1 MNNSAIVKAILMALL
16 LPAGATCAA
25 GKPSATQSAPEFFP
39 MVSASGTPLP
49 FSEAVKVGT
58 TLYVSGQIGVLPGTL
73 TPVPGGIGAESRQV
87 MENIKSIL
95 ERHNSS
101 MDRVL
106 KCTVFMADI
115 KEWPAFNDIYRE
127 FFKAH
132 FPARSAMA
140 ASGLAFNARVEVECI
155 AMVP

>member
-1 MNNSAIVKAILMALL
+1 MKSAAIVKSILVALL
-16 LPAGATCAA
+16 LPGGASFAA
-25 GKPSATQSAPEFFP
+25 AKSSAIQSAPEFFP
-39 MVSASGTPLP
+39 MVSASGTSLP
-49 FSEAVKVGT
+49 FSEAVKIGT

-73 TPVPGGIGAESRQV
+73 TPVPGGIAAESRQV

-115 KEWPAFNDIYRE
+115 EDWPAFNDIYRE
-127 FFKAH
+127 YFKAH